1 MGTRSSAIPGLLIGQ
16 LAVLFFLISCGAS
29 QPEKKLTVHVR
40 KDFVGRVR
48 IATCVKSAADAD
60 IFASDEGD
68 AQTSAC
74 PKMDEEVA
82 VILLRGEQVRNVAA
96 EDIVIPRTGDGISTS
111 ILVSVREDP
120 K

>member
-1 MGTRSSAIPGLLIGQ
+1 MAQ
-16 LAVLFFLISCGAS
+16 LAALCFLVSCGAS

-48 IATCVKSAADAD
+48 IATCVRSAPEAE
-60 IFASDEGD
+60 IFAGEEGD

-74 PKMDEEVA
+74 PKMDEDVGIT
-82 VILLRGEQVRNVAA
+82 VMRGDEARSIPA
-96 EDIVIPRTGDGISTS
+96 DDLVIPRTGDGIATS
-111 ILVSVREDP
+111 ILVTVREGP